1 MDITLK
7 PGRIYLAEAGGYQK
21 IGHVRGNGSVIA
33 RVASLSL
40 PFPARV
46 IHSFPSNHA
55 HRMELWLHGKFQAQR
70 LHREWFQLDQ
80 ADIDWLCS
88 LTELDYTP
96 EIDEQVVSGVAK
108 DDDRLTVP
116 GIAKLAGVSQETV
129 HNWIDA
135 EKLKAEE
142 EYQGFRRRRFVQRA
156 EWERFRETLPPIDP
170 TV

>member
-1 MDITLK
+1 M
-7 PGRIYLAEAGGYQK
+7 
-21 IGHVRGNGSVIA
+21 
-33 RVASLSL
+33 
-40 PFPARV
+40 
-46 IHSFPSNHA
+46 
-55 HRMELWLHGKFQAQR
+55 
-70 LHREWFQLDQ
+70 
-80 ADIDWLCS
+80 
-88 LTELDYTP
+88 
-96 EIDEQVVSGVAK
+96 AK